1 MVAGTGLSAVKMR
14 FFTEMLF
21 PRRINHKELRRDR
34 FKQLGQVLL
43 RDATVIVCYDAST
56 RFGQPNLCRPGRRRN
71 LCNMDMDWFT
81 VLVGPQ
87 VNNIPA
93 YSEKLRHLIS
103 RRFPRTET
111 ASAHS
116 ALKNL

>member
-1 MVAGTGLSAVKMR
+1 MR

-21 PRRINHKELRRDR
+21 PCRINHKELRRNH

-43 RDATVIVCYDAST
+43 RDAAVIVCYDAST

-81 VLVGPQ
+81 VLVGPE
-87 VNNIPA
+87 VNNITA
-93 YSEKLRHLIS
+93 YSEKFRNLIS
-103 RRFPRTET
+103 LRFPRTET
-111 ASAHS
+111 ASAHC
-116 ALKNL
+116 APKIP

>member
-21 PRRINHKELRRDR
+21 PRRINHKELRRDH

-56 RFGQPNLCRPGRRRN
+56 RFGQPNLCRPGRWRN